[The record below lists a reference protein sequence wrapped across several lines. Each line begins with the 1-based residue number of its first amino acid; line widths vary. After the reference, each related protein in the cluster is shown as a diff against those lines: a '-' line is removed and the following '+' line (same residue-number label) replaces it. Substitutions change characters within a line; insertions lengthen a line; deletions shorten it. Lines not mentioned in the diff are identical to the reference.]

1 MSPFWLY
8 SFYQQWHG
16 GLWSK
21 WIKKNVF
28 FLSARKHIA
37 VAKDFNLLCPF
48 FLLLFEC
55 NEIYNRLNIENC
67 SCITEVYGLNDDFL
81 SSRAQ
86 TLIISSALEEINHL
100 KRIQVK
106 CSIFATSIFN
116 AFVYRKHEALLAF
129 MMCSKIYWKSQAVGM
144 NIAKLMKTMNAAC
157 VVCGNCAFFLGS
169 RRDDSWWIFLLFSAF
184 IACLSFFVCPFRLFF
199 FPYL

>member
-1 MSPFWLY
+1 M
-8 SFYQQWHG
+8 
-16 GLWSK
+16 
-21 WIKKNVF
+21 
-28 FLSARKHIA
+28 
-37 VAKDFNLLCPF
+37 PF

-86 TLIISSALEEINHL
+86 TLIISSALEAYFFPFIVLSLLPIGFVLLSSYCTQFRNGKEINHL